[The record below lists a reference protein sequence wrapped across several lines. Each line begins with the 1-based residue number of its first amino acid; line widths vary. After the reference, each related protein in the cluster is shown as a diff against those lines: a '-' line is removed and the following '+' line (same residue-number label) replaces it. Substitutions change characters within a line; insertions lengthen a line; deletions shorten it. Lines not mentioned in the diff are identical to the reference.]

1 MMKSNIG
8 KIDRLIRLAIAL
20 FLLVYAYW
28 QGSWITFGFSVF
40 TFYESWAG
48 GMLSIN
54 SSEGA
59 AVLYL
64 SNNFV
69 CKIERYQY

>member
-8 KIDRLIRLAIAL
+8 KEVGLPLDFQ
-20 FLLVYAYW
+20 FLL
-28 QGSWITFGFSVF
+28 FMK
-40 TFYESWAG
+40 AG
-48 GMLSIN
+48 QVGVHSIN
-54 SSEGA
+54 SSVG
-59 AVLYL
+59 VVVIYL